1 MVSGKNIPLG
11 FELADVKVTS
21 SIDAIALEEGK
32 ASASQIEDVKEPYV
46 TEVTA
51 LPEIPPDST
60 ASEEDKN
67 SDYDPPPD
75 GGLFAWMQVLGGWL
89 LTMNSR

>member
-1 MVSGKNIPLG
+1 MVSGKNILPS

-21 SIDAIALEEGK
+21 SIEATALGEGK
-32 ASASQIEDVKEPYV
+32 PSASQIEDVKETYP
-46 TEVTA
+46 TELTA
-51 LPEIPPDST
+51 LPEIPTDSI

-89 LTMNSR
+89 LTLNSR